1 MENQTNL
8 KWYQKPSGTIILLIL
23 FFPVGLY
30 LMWKNK
36 LWTKNTRWIVTGV
49 FALFVIANAG
59 KNNSND
65 HSDNGNSN
73 GNNTEQNQLSD
84 SEKKIMCLRMYG
96 GGDLSAWET
105 AQAECM
111 LNNSESACDCMQILS
126 K

>member
-30 LMWKNK
+30 LMWKNE
-36 LWTKNTRWIVTGV
+36 LWTKKTRWIVTGV
-49 FALFVIANAG
+49 LALFVIANAG
-59 KNNSND
+59 KNNSN
-65 HSDNGNSN
+65 SYGDNGNSN
-73 GNNTEQNQLSD
+73 GGNTEPNELSE
-84 SEKKIMCLRMYG
+84 SEKKLMCLRMFG